1 MWQPTF
7 TSNHCRCTPLTKS
20 GGFSIEDYPNAYA
33 MYRNEVTLPLHTCLS
48 DEQVEYLLECFAKV
62 LKG

>member
-1 MWQPTF
+1 MRSLLKRWEQLPQ
-7 TSNHCRCTPLTKS
+7 
-20 GGFSIEDYPNAYA
+20 E